1 MKCSEAKENLSRYLD
16 GELPAAQVAEL
27 ERHLADCAAC
37 RADLERWRAWGKEL
51 ANMNFSGDHDRKLDV
66 FETSVYARLER
77 GIAWILLSL
86 GGVLVLAS
94 ALFYAIRDVLLNPEI
109 VWPLR
114 AGLTLLSLALVILAV
129 GVVRHRLSTY
139 KSDKYKGVLR

>member
-1 MKCSEAKENLSRYLD
+1 
-16 GELPAAQVAEL
+16 
-27 ERHLADCAAC
+27 
-37 RADLERWRAWGKEL
+37 
-51 ANMNFSGDHDRKLDV
+51 MNFSGDHDRKLDV

-86 GGVLVLAS
+86 GGALVLAS

-109 VWPLR
+109 VWPMR
-114 AGLTLLSLALVILAV
+114 IGLILLILALIILAV